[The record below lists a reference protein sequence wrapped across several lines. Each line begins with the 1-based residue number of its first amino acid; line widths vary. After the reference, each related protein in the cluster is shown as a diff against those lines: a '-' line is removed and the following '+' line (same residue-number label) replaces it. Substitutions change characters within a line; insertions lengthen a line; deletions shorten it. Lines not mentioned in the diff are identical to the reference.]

1 MHLIGINEKK
11 ARMDAAVL
19 YNVPHEIPWRVYIPL
34 YFYFTGL
41 SAGSFILST
50 LSTVFGIKRFKPMA
64 LPAAIISFLLLL
76 LAPLC
81 LILDL
86 HQPSRFWHTL
96 VPEYFNNTSALS
108 YGSWLLTIYPIAN
121 LVYIYFIWI
130 KSDKVTRI
138 LGMITVPLAIF
149 VHAYTGFAFALVR
162 ARAWWH
168 SALMPGYFLTS
179 ALLSGIAL
187 LVVVALIMDRYR
199 KEKFE
204 SEMFK
209 SLRLMMIGILL
220 TDLFWNVSFWL
231 TLLVSTADGYT
242 SILVAFHEKLY
253 VWGELVAGMLI
264 PLAILVLPQTRDVR
278 GWLCLASLLIICG
291 VFLMRYSLVFIGFE
305 IPLS

>member
-1 MHLIGINEKK
+1 
-11 ARMDAAVL
+11 MDAAVL
-19 YNVPHEIPWRVYIPL
+19 YNVPHEVPWKVYIPL

-64 LPAAIISFLLLL
+64 LPAAIISFILLL
-76 LAPLC
+76 LAPAC

-86 HQPSRFWHTL
+86 HQPTRFWHTL
-96 VPEYFNNTSALS
+96 VPEYFNRTSALS

-121 LVYIYFIWI
+121 LIYIYFIYV
-130 KSDKVTRI
+130 KYDRVTKI
-138 LGMITVPLAIF
+138 LGSLTVPLAIF

-187 LVVVALIMDRYR
+187 LVVVALVMDRFQKNKLDPELYT
-199 KEKFE
+199 
-204 SEMFK
+204 
-209 SLRLMMIGILL
+209 SLRLMMVAILL
-220 TDLFWNVSFWL
+220 VDLFWSGSFWL
-231 TLLVSTADGYT
+231 TLLVSTADGYA
-242 SILVAFHEKLY
+242 SIMLAFHEKLY
-253 VWGELVAGMLI
+253 VWGEYAAGMLA
-264 PLAILVLPQTRDVR
+264 PLVILLLPWTRKHKA
-278 GWLCLASLLIICG
+278 WLCVASLLIIGG
-291 VFLMRYSLVFIGFE
+291 VFLMRYSVVFIGFD

>member
-1 MHLIGINEKK
+1 ME
-11 ARMDAAVL
+11 AAVL
-19 YNVPHEIPWRVYIPL
+19 YNVPHAIPWQVYIPL

-50 LSTVFGIKRFKPMA
+50 LSTVFRIKLFKPMA

-76 LAPLC
+76 LAPAC
-81 LILDL
+81 LIFDL
-86 HQPSRFWHTL
+86 HQPTRFWHTL
-96 VPEYFNNTSALS
+96 VPEYFNRTSALS
-108 YGSWLLTIYPIAN
+108 YGSWLLTLYPIAN
-121 LVYIYFIWI
+121 LVYIYFIFV
-130 KSDKVTRI
+130 KNDQVTRI

-187 LVVVALIMDRYR
+187 LVVVAMVMDRYR
-199 KEKFE
+199 DDKLDPQLFR
-204 SEMFK
+204 

-220 TDLFWNVSFWL
+220 TDLFWNGSFWL
-231 TLLVSTADGYT
+231 TLLVSTADGYA
-242 SILVAFHEKLY
+242 SIMLALHETLY
-253 VWGELVAGMLI
+253 VWGELVCGMLV
-264 PLAILVLPQTRDVR
+264 PLAILILPWTKENRA
-278 GWLCLASLLIICG
+278 WLCLASVLIIGG
-291 VFLMRYSLVFIGFE
+291 VFLMRYSVVFIGFD

>member
-1 MHLIGINEKK
+1 
-11 ARMDAAVL
+11 MDASVL
-19 YNVPHEIPWRVYIPL
+19 YNVPHEIPWKVYIPF

-50 LSTVFGIKRFKPMA
+50 LSTVFRIKRFKPMA

-86 HQPSRFWHTL
+86 RQPVRFWHTL

-108 YGSWLLTIYPIAN
+108 YGSWLLTAYPIAN
-121 LVYIYFIWI
+121 LIYIYYIYV
-130 KSDKVTRI
+130 KSDRVTRI
-138 LGMITVPLAIF
+138 LGMFTVPLAIF
-149 VHAYTGFAFALVR
+149 VHAYTGFAFAVVR

-187 LVVVALIMDRYR
+187 LVVVALVMDHYR
-199 KEKFE
+199 KEKLDPELFE
-204 SEMFK
+204 S
-209 SLRLMMIGILL
+209 LRVMMIGIILI
-220 TDLFWNVSFWL
+220 DLFWMGSFWL
-231 TLLVSTADGYT
+231 TLLVSTADGYA
-242 SILVAFHEKLY
+242 SIIYALHDKLY
-253 VWGELVAGMLI
+253 VGGELFFGMLV
-264 PLAILVLPQTRDVR
+264 PLALLVFPWTARDKVF
-278 GWLCLASLLIICG
+278 LCLASILIICG
-291 VFLMRYSLVFIGFE
+291 VFLMRYSVVFIGFD

>member
-1 MHLIGINEKK
+1 
-11 ARMDAAVL
+11 MDASVL
-19 YNVPHEIPWRVYIPL
+19 YNVPHEVPWKIYIPF

-50 LSTVFGIKRFKPMA
+50 LSTVFRIKRFKPMA

-76 LAPLC
+76 LAPMC

-86 HQPSRFWHTL
+86 HQPLRFWHTL

-108 YGSWLLTIYPIAN
+108 YGSWLLTAYPIAN
-121 LVYIYFIWI
+121 LIYIYFIFV
-130 KSDKVTRI
+130 KNDRVTRA
-138 LGMITVPLAIF
+138 LGMFTVPLAIF

-187 LVVVALIMDRYR
+187 LVVVAMVMDHYR
-199 KEKFE
+199 KEKLDPELFE
-204 SEMFK
+204 S
-209 SLRLMMIGILL
+209 LRVMMIGIILI
-220 TDLFWNVSFWL
+220 DLFWMGSFWL
-231 TLLVSTADGYT
+231 TLLVSNADGYA
-242 SILVAFHEKLY
+242 SIMFALHDRLY
-253 VWGELVAGMLI
+253 VGGELFFGMLV
-264 PLAILVLPQTRDVR
+264 PLALLIIPWTARDRVF
-278 GWLCLASLLIICG
+278 LCLASILIICG
-291 VFLMRYSLVFIGFE
+291 VFLMRYSVVFIGYD

>member
-1 MHLIGINEKK
+1 
-11 ARMDAAVL
+11 MDASVL
-19 YNVPHEIPWRVYIPL
+19 FNVPHEVPWKVYIPL

-76 LAPLC
+76 LAPAC

-86 HQPSRFWHTL
+86 HQPLRFWHTL

-108 YGSWLLTIYPIAN
+108 YGSWLLTLYPIAN
-121 LVYIYFIWI
+121 LIYIYFIFVKYDRI
-130 KSDKVTRI
+130 TRV

-168 SALMPGYFLTS
+168 SALMPGFFLTS

-187 LVVVALIMDRYR
+187 LLVVALIMDRYK
-199 KEKFE
+199 KEKLE
-204 SEMFK
+204 PELFK

-220 TDLFWNVSFWL
+220 TDLFWNGSFWL
-231 TLLVSTADGYT
+231 TLLVSTADGYA
-242 SILVAFHEKLY
+242 SVMLAFHEKLY
-253 VWGELVAGMLI
+253 LWGEIFSGMLV
-264 PLAILVLPQTRDVR
+264 PLVILVLPWTRSHR
-278 GWLCLASLLIICG
+278 AWLCIASILIIGG
-291 VFLMRYSLVFIGFE
+291 VFLMRYSVVFIGFDV
-305 IPLS
+305 PLS

>member
-1 MHLIGINEKK
+1 ME
-11 ARMDAAVL
+11 AAVL
-19 YNVPHEIPWRVYIPL
+19 YNVPHEIPWKVYIPL

-64 LPAAIISFLLLL
+64 LHAAIISLVLLL
-76 LAPLC
+76 LAPAC

-86 HQPSRFWHTL
+86 NQPLRFWHTL
-96 VPEYFNNTSALS
+96 VPEYFNRTSALS
-108 YGSWLLTIYPIAN
+108 YGSWLLTFYPLAN
-121 LVYIYFIWI
+121 LIYIYFIFVKNDHI
-130 KSDKVTRI
+130 TKI
-138 LGMITVPLAIF
+138 LGTITVPLAIF

-187 LVVVALIMDRYR
+187 LLIVALIMDRYR
-199 KEKFE
+199 REKLE
-204 SEMFK
+204 PELYK

-220 TDLFWNVSFWL
+220 VDLFWSGSFWL
-231 TLLVSTADGYT
+231 TLLVSTADGYA
-242 SILVAFHEKLY
+242 SIMYALHEKSY
-253 VWGELVAGMLI
+253 VWGEFVAGMLV
-264 PLAILVLPQTRDVR
+264 PLVILVLPWTREKKS
-278 GWLCLASLLIICG
+278 WLCLASLLIIGG
-291 VFLMRYSLVFIGFE
+291 VFLMRYSVVFIGFA

>member
-1 MHLIGINEKK
+1 MET
-11 ARMDAAVL
+11 AVL
-19 YNVPHEIPWRVYIPL
+19 YNVPHAVPWKIYIPL

-50 LSTVFGIKRFKPMA
+50 LSTVFRIKRFKPMA

-76 LAPLC
+76 LAPAC

-86 HQPSRFWHTL
+86 HQPTRFWHTL

-108 YGSWLLTIYPIAN
+108 YGSWLLTAYPIAN
-121 LVYIYFIWI
+121 LIYIYFIFV
-130 KSDKVTRI
+130 KNDRVTRI
-138 LGMITVPLAIF
+138 LGMVTVPLAIF

-187 LVVVALIMDRYR
+187 LAVVALMMDRYR
-199 KEKFE
+199 QEKLE
-204 SEMFK
+204 PELYT

-220 TDLFWNVSFWL
+220 VDLFWNGSFWL
-231 TLLVSTADGYT
+231 TLLVSNADGHA
-242 SILVAFHEKLY
+242 SDPV
-253 VWGELVAGMLI
+253 G
-264 PLAILVLPQTRDVR
+264 LA
-278 GWLCLASLLIICG
+278 
-291 VFLMRYSLVFIGFE
+291 
-305 IPLS
+305 

>member
-1 MHLIGINEKK
+1 METS
-11 ARMDAAVL
+11 VL
-19 YNVPHEIPWRVYIPL
+19 YNVPHLIPWKVYIPL

-50 LSTVFGIKRFKPMA
+50 LSTVFNIKRFKPMA
-64 LPAAIISFLLLL
+64 LPAAIISLLLLL
-76 LAPLC
+76 LAPAC

-86 HQPSRFWHTL
+86 HQPLRFWHTL

-108 YGSWLLTIYPIAN
+108 YGSWLLTVYPIAN
-121 LVYIYFIWI
+121 LIYIYYIFV
-130 KSDKVTRI
+130 KNDRVTRF

-187 LVVVALIMDRYR
+187 LLVVALIMDRYR
-199 KEKFE
+199 EEKLDPELFT
-204 SEMFK
+204 
-209 SLRLMMIGILL
+209 SLRVMMIGILL
-220 TDLFWNVSFWL
+220 VDLFWNGSFWL
-231 TLLVSTADGYT
+231 TLLVSTADGYV
-242 SILVAFHEKLY
+242 SIMYALHENLY
-253 VWGELVAGMLI
+253 VWGELVSGMLV
-264 PLAILVLPQTRDVR
+264 PLVILLLPWTGSNRA
-278 GWLCLASLLIICG
+278 WLCAASLLIIGG
-291 VFLMRYSLVFIGFE
+291 VFLMRYSVVFIGFH

>member
-1 MHLIGINEKK
+1 
-11 ARMDAAVL
+11 MDASVL
-19 YNVPHEIPWRVYIPL
+19 FNVPHEVPWKIYIPL

-76 LAPLC
+76 LAPAC

-86 HQPSRFWHTL
+86 HQPLRFWHTL

-108 YGSWLLTIYPIAN
+108 YGSWLLTAYPIAN
-121 LVYIYFIWI
+121 LIYIYFIFV
-130 KSDKVTRI
+130 KNDRVTRV

-168 SALMPGYFLTS
+168 SALMPGFFLTS
-179 ALLSGIAL
+179 ALLSGIAPL
-187 LVVVALIMDRYR
+187 LVVALIIDQDP
-199 KEKFE
+199 KEKLDPE
-204 SEMFK
+204 LFK

-220 TDLFWNVSFWL
+220 TDLFWNGCFWL
-231 TLLVSTADGYT
+231 TLLVSTADGYA
-242 SILVAFHEKLY
+242 SVMLAFHEKLY
-253 VWGELVAGMLI
+253 LWGEIISGMLV
-264 PLAILVLPQTRDVR
+264 PLVILLLPWTRSR
-278 GWLCLASLLIICG
+278 RAWLCVASILIIGG
-291 VFLMRYSLVFIGFE
+291 VFLMRYSVVFIGFDV
-305 IPLS
+305 PLS

>member
-1 MHLIGINEKK
+1 ME
-11 ARMDAAVL
+11 AAVL
-19 YNVPHEIPWRVYIPL
+19 YNVPHEIPWKVYIPL

-64 LPAAIISFLLLL
+64 LPAAVISFFLLL
-76 LAPLC
+76 LAPAC

-86 HQPSRFWHTL
+86 RQPFRFWHTL
-96 VPEYFNNTSALS
+96 VPSYFNNTSALS
-108 YGSWLLTIYPIAN
+108 YGSWLLTAYPIAN
-121 LVYIYFIWI
+121 LVYIYFIYV
-130 KSDKVTRI
+130 KHDRVTRI

-187 LVVVALIMDRYR
+187 LAIVALLMDRYR
-199 KEKFE
+199 EEKLDPDL
-204 SEMFK
+204 FK
-209 SLRLMMIGILL
+209 SLRVMMIAILL
-220 TDLFWNVSFWL
+220 VDLFWNGSFWL
-231 TLLVSTADGYT
+231 TLLVSTADGYA
-242 SILVAFHEKLY
+242 SIIYALHEKLY
-253 VWGELVAGMLI
+253 VWGELVAGMLV
-264 PLAILVLPQTRDVR
+264 PLAILVIPWTQRHR
-278 GWLCLASLLIICG
+278 GWLYLASALIIGG
-291 VFLMRYSLVFIGFE
+291 VFLMRYSVVFIGFD

>member
-1 MHLIGINEKK
+1 MEVS
-11 ARMDAAVL
+11 VL
-19 YNVPHEIPWRVYIPL
+19 YNVPHEIPWKVYIPL

-50 LSTVFGIKRFKPMA
+50 LSTVFRIKRFKPMA

-76 LAPLC
+76 LAPAC

-86 HQPSRFWHTL
+86 HQPLRFWHTL
-96 VPEYFNNTSALS
+96 VPDYFNNTSALS
-108 YGSWLLTIYPIAN
+108 YGSWLLTLYPIAN
-121 LVYIYFIWI
+121 LVYIYYIFVKNDRI
-130 KSDKVTRI
+130 TRI

-187 LVVVALIMDRYR
+187 LLVVALILDRFR
-199 KEKFE
+199 KEKLE
-204 SEMFK
+204 SELFT

-220 TDLFWNVSFWL
+220 TDLFWNGSFWL
-231 TLLVSTADGYT
+231 TLLVSTADGFA
-242 SILVAFHEKLY
+242 SIILAFHEKLY
-253 VWGELVAGMLI
+253 VWGELFTGMLV
-264 PLAILVLPQTRDVR
+264 PLAILIFPKTKDNRV
-278 GWLCLASLLIICG
+278 WLCLASLLIIGG
-291 VFLMRYSLVFIGFE
+291 VFLMRYSVVFIGFDV
-305 IPLS
+305 PLS

>member
-1 MHLIGINEKK
+1 
-11 ARMDAAVL
+11 MDASVL
-19 YNVPHEIPWRVYIPL
+19 FNVPHEVPWKIYIPL

-76 LAPLC
+76 LAPAC

-86 HQPSRFWHTL
+86 HQPLRFWHTL

-108 YGSWLLTIYPIAN
+108 YGSWLLTAYPIAN
-121 LVYIYFIWI
+121 LIYIYFIFV
-130 KSDKVTRI
+130 KNDRVTRV

-168 SALMPGYFLTS
+168 SALMPGFFLTS

-187 LVVVALIMDRYR
+187 LLVGALIIDQYR
-199 KEKFE
+199 KEKLDPE
-204 SEMFK
+204 LFK

-220 TDLFWNVSFWL
+220 TDLFWNGCFWL
-231 TLLVSTADGYT
+231 TLLVSTADGYA
-242 SILVAFHEKLY
+242 SVMLAFHEKLY
-253 VWGELVAGMLI
+253 LWGEIISGMLV
-264 PLAILVLPQTRDVR
+264 PLMILLLPWTRR
-278 GWLCLASLLIICG
+278 RRAWLCVASILIIGG
-291 VFLMRYSLVFIGFE
+291 VFLMRYSVVFIGFDV
-305 IPLS
+305 PLS